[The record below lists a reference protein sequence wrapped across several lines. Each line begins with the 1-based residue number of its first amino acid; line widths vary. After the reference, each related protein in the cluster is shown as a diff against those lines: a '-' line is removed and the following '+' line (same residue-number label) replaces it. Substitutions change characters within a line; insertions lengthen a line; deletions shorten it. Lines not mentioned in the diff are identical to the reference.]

1 MARSHRA
8 PAMDKSSIES
18 LKVEIISAFKNG
30 QSCKSI
36 CKTLGLDCHATT
48 ILNYLELW
56 GIDTSH
62 KYKPE
67 SWGVNSERKEEV
79 QRLRENGKT
88 HSEIANC
95 LGISRGRVNQILNN

>member
-8 PAMDKSSIES
+8 STMDKNSIES

-36 CKTLGLDCHATT
+36 CKSLELTCHPST
-48 ILNYLELW
+48 ILNYLKLW
-56 GIDTSH
+56 GVDTSP
-62 KYKPE
+62 KYIPE
-67 SWGVNSERKEEV
+67 YWGVSSERDGLAQK
-79 QRLRENGKT
+79 LREDGKT